1 MSEAATSAGT
11 EVPSNPGFPP
21 FKTESYPSQLF
32 WLTVSF
38 AVLFV
43 VMWRI
48 AGPRIQAAI
57 EGRKAKI
64 DGDIAAA
71 ATSKQDAE
79 KALADYEKALAD
91 AKARA
96 SKLAEENRKALDAE
110 VEKAKADA
118 DADAAKATADAEGR
132 IAAMQT
138 QASAGVA
145 QAAEEAAVAIVDR
158 LIGEKVSTADAAQAV
173 KSVRGQ

>member
-1 MSEAATSAGT
+1 MSHAATSAGT
-11 EVPSNPGFPP
+11 EVPANPGFPP

-48 AGPRIQAAI
+48 AGPRIKAAI

-64 DGDIAAA
+64 DGDLTQA
-71 ATSKQDAE
+71 ATAKQAAE
-79 KALADYEKALAD
+79 KALADYQGELSA

-96 SKLAEENRKALDAE
+96 GKLAEENRKAFEAE
-110 VEKAKADA
+110 VEKAKAQA
-118 DADAAKATADAEGR
+118 EAEAAVATAEAERR
-132 IAAMQT
+132 IAAMQLE
-138 QASAGVA
+138 AGKGVET
-145 QAAEEAAVAIVDR
+145 AAEEAAAAIVDR
-158 LIGEKVSTADAAQAV
+158 LIGETVSAEEAAQAV
-173 KSVRGQ
+173 QSVRAS